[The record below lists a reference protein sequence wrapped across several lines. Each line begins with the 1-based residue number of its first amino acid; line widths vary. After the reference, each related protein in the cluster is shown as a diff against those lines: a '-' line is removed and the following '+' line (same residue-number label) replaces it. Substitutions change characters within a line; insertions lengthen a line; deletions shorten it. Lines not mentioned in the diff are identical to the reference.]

1 MTNSDEG
8 SRPLVGNPLHVHKCV
23 VVFETMGQRAWWA
36 YQCLPKDPMGHAPKF
51 RELERREEL
60 ANNSLRR
67 LIWGEA
73 VRPGLVQLEKLA
85 RALNCDPE
93 WLQFGRGQQPL
104 ARWPVPPRPD
114 APPGM
119 KPRESARRAAP
130 SLERGSTSE
139 RAFSRKSQKLLQSS
153 APRRRRNAGE

>member
-1 MTNSDEG
+1 
-8 SRPLVGNPLHVHKCV
+8 
-23 VVFETMGQRAWWA
+23 MGQRAWWA
-36 YQCLPKDPMGHAPKF
+36 YQCLPKDRLGNAPKF
-51 RELERREEL
+51 RELERREKL

-93 WLQFGRGQQPL
+93 WLQFGRGERPATKNYIQ
-104 ARWPVPPRPD
+104 PRPD

-130 SLERGSTSE
+130 SLELGSASE
-139 RAFSRKSQKLLQSS
+139 RAFARKSQKLLQSP
-153 APRRRRNAGE
+153 ATRRRRNAGE